1 MASEKLLEEHQ
12 AAVKRIQEQV
22 KYFHDNKKH
31 FRVYHG
37 STSSTRP
44 LQFQRDSIV
53 DTSDMDRLF
62 PVDLETMTVKAE
74 PKVNLRR
81 AAYSSDLF
89 FMFCLSPHPRNDV
102 KAVSYPCPL
111 LTVPR
116 SPWTHSRPTP

>member
-44 LQFQRDSIV
+44 LSFQRDSIV

-74 PKVNLRR
+74 PKVSNLFTRR
-81 AAYSSDLF
+81 HATTPPISHSTLACAL
-89 FMFCLSPHPRNDV
+89 M
-102 KAVSYPCPL
+102 
-111 LTVPR
+111 LTLRASHVR
-116 SPWTHSRPTP
+116 AHG

>member
-1 MASEKLLEEHQ
+1 MASDKLLEEHS

-74 PKVNLRR
+74 PKVS
-81 AAYSSDLF
+81 YSPGGLQQ
-89 FMFCLSPHPRNDV
+89 
-102 KAVSYPCPL
+102 
-111 LTVPR
+111 
-116 SPWTHSRPTP
+116 RPIFHFLPFLAPS